1 MARVSPTYG
10 SGVAGDDYEPTTIEE
25 LGNMIGK
32 VAKSI
37 IRENSTVNHLS
48 VFDKGLVENGDTIEE
63 AVVLLAESQA
73 FDTTGAHTLDKETS
87 AKFAVK
93 YFKQWTE
100 KTFKK
105 SVSISELRKVLAPGS
120 TKTAADLSAMVVSSI
135 TEGDRQEQYEDIR
148 NMLTWGRQTADG
160 GTGKCLVRADTV
172 AYDTTNNSIDY
183 KALLVAMKNAV
194 SGMKF
199 VNNSFNTASVK
210 RRTLPEDI
218 YILMPYVLKN
228 KIDVEELAGVFNLDK
243 SEIKDRIIETD
254 ATNET
259 GYYYIYIVDRN
270 AILDFT
276 RLYEMLNQLNAEG
289 RFWNYYL
296 QVDRLYAISELFDAC
311 YIKVANTAPQA

>member
-1 MARVSPTYG
+1 MARVTPDYDG
-10 SGVAGDDYEPTTIEE
+10 GVAGSSYEPSTIEE
-25 LGNMIGK
+25 LGHMIGK

-73 FDTTGAHTLDKETS
+73 FDPTGAHCLDRETS
-87 AKFAVK
+87 TKFAVK
-93 YFKQWTE
+93 YFKDWTE

-105 SVSISELRKVLAPGS
+105 SVSISEMRKVLTQGKS
-120 TKTAADLSAMVVSSI
+120 AADLSALVVSST

-148 NMLTWGRQTADG
+148 NMLTWGRQSADG
-160 GTGKCLVRADTV
+160 GTGACLVRAATV
-172 AYDTTNNSIDY
+172 NFDTTNNSIDY
-183 KALLVAMKNAV
+183 KELLVQMKNAV

-199 VNNSFNTASVK
+199 VNTSFNTASVK

-243 SEIKDRIIETD
+243 AEIKDRIIETD
-254 ATNET
+254 ATNES

-311 YIKVANTAPQA
+311 YIKVANTAPQS